1 MATDDLLL
9 PVPSG
14 AVEAGRGDR
23 LRPEAAAQLYYE
35 TTSWGAS
42 WAGAPSKRTL
52 RNLVQKGAG
61 LFDGSV
67 TATQASECL

>member
-1 MATDDLLL
+1 MAFDGHLL
-9 PVPSG
+9 PLPSG
-14 AVEAGRGDR
+14 AVKAGRGDR

-52 RNLVQKGAG
+52 RNLVQQGAG

-67 TATQASECL
+67 TATQGL